1 MPSGGGAS
9 KELRFGASDE
19 ERFSQYW
26 KVRATPRRPELVVSG
41 NRTGRFLHLTMHED
55 QAFWHI
61 KVTLPDGV
69 ITRPWDPPSHVLPGV
84 RRLVRLLVPVQAV
97 RYPRPQRAERVTW
110 YPAPLDDQ
118 TWVEFTLLHCRQGRP
133 AIRNADLLGGLRLAD
148 GSEAVV
154 IARHSPAE
162 PGSAT
167 FSVEDREE
175 ALRLFSRPEI
185 GALLHGADADG
196 CLWFLN
202 VFSRERQLG
211 AG

>member
-84 RRLVRLLVPVQAV
+84 RRLVRLWSQSRRSGTP
-97 RYPRPQRAERVTW
+97 
-110 YPAPLDDQ
+110 
-118 TWVEFTLLHCRQGRP
+118 
-133 AIRNADLLGGLRLAD
+133 DLR
-148 GSEAVV
+148 
-154 IARHSPAE
+154 E
-162 PGSAT
+162 P
-167 FSVEDREE
+167 SV
-175 ALRLFSRPEI
+175 
-185 GALLHGADADG
+185 
-196 CLWFLN
+196 
-202 VFSRERQLG
+202 
-211 AG
+211 

>member
-1 MPSGGGAS
+1 
-9 KELRFGASDE
+9 
-19 ERFSQYW
+19 
-26 KVRATPRRPELVVSG
+26 
-41 NRTGRFLHLTMHED
+41 
-55 QAFWHI
+55 
-61 KVTLPDGV
+61 
-69 ITRPWDPPSHVLPGV
+69 
-84 RRLVRLLVPVQAV
+84 
-97 RYPRPQRAERVTW
+97 
-110 YPAPLDDQ
+110 
-118 TWVEFTLLHCRQGRP
+118 
-133 AIRNADLLGGLRLAD
+133 
-148 GSEAVV
+148 V